1 MKAKI
6 AVYDSHEK
14 AVSALKNL
22 ANQNFPMKSVS
33 LIGKSEMIDDHI
45 HLKSLTSAKNAP
57 ALIGMSA
64 GTLIGLLSGIGV
76 FTIPGFGFL
85 YGAGALVG
93 AIGGFDLGLI
103 TGGLSTIFIHLGI
116 KKDHVVKYEE
126 HLNQGKFI
134 IIING
139 EVEDVLKAEKILH
152 TEGQHLLID

>member
-14 AVSALKNL
+14 AVNALESL
-22 ANQNFPMKSVS
+22 ANHKFPMEIVS
-33 LIGKSEMIDDHI
+33 LIGKSEMIDNHI
-45 HLKSLTSAKNAP
+45 HLKSLSSTKNTP
-57 ALIGMSA
+57 AIVGMGA

-103 TGGLSTIFIHLGI
+103 TGGISAILLHLGI
-116 KKDHVVKYEE
+116 KKDNIVQYEE

-139 EVEDVLKAEKILH
+139 KMDDVLKAEEILH
-152 TEGQHLLID
+152 TEGQHLSID